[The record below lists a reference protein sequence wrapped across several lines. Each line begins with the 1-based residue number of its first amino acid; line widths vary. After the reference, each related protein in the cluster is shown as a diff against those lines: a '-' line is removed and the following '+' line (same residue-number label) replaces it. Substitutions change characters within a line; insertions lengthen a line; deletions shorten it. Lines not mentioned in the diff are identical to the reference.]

1 MNIQISTEALKG
13 STDSL
18 LWSGALYGLK
28 RIQQLGHAIRF
39 DGTQLT
45 DYQQVLL
52 DNEQITSD
60 SFDAE
65 SADLEISAGQQHL
78 TATDKKETQMEAQD
92 WITLSQQICFPVRKA
107 SGSRSTAETDISIAL
122 NLDGT
127 GQSNID
133 TGIRFLDHMLDQIS
147 KHGLIDL
154 DLQCNGDLE
163 VDEHHTIE
171 DTAIVLGKTILEA
184 LGSKIGIT
192 RYSFVLP
199 MDESQS
205 QVALDFS
212 GRPYLV
218 FDGGL
223 EREYVGDMPTDMVE
237 HFFYSLAINMRAM
250 LHISVKGKN
259 DHHKIESC
267 FKGLARC
274 LRASVSRSERNL
286 NILPSTKDKL

>member
-1 MNIQISTEALKG
+1 
-13 STDSL
+13 
-18 LWSGALYGLK
+18 
-28 RIQQLGHAIRF
+28 
-39 DGTQLT
+39 
-45 DYQQVLL
+45 
-52 DNEQITSD
+52 

-171 DTAIVLGKTILEA
+171 EDRK
-184 LGSKIGIT
+184 ST
-192 RYSFVLP
+192 RLNSSHVSISY
-199 MDESQS
+199 
-205 QVALDFS
+205 A
-212 GRPYLV
+212 V
-218 FDGGL
+218 F
-223 EREYVGDMPTDMVE
+223 
-237 HFFYSLAINMRAM
+237 
-250 LHISVKGKN
+250 
-259 DHHKIESC
+259 
-267 FKGLARC
+267 C
-274 LRASVSRSERNL
+274 L
-286 NILPSTKDKL
+286 KKKKQKKC